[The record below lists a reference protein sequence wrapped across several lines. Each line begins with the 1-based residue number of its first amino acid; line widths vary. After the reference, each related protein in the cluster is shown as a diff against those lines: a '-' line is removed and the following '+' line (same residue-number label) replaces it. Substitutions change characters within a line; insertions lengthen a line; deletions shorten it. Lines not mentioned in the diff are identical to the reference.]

1 MCLLHITKYE
11 EQEDR
16 RTVVKL
22 MNKCRSS
29 TYNKT
34 VVVIVIDKLI
44 KKCFKAEY
52 LQNRCLKI
60 IVFLVLAKT
69 FGENISTS
77 Y

>member
-16 RTVVKL
+16 KTVVKL

-34 VVVIVIDKLI
+34 VVVIVIDKL
-44 KKCFKAEY
+44 
-52 LQNRCLKI
+52 
-60 IVFLVLAKT
+60 
-69 FGENISTS
+69 
-77 Y
+77 